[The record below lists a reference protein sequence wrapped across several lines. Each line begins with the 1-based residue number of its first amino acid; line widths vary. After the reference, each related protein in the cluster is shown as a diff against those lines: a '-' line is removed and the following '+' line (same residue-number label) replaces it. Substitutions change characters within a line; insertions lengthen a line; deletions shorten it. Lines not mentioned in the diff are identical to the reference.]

1 MSTPTLRLQKFLSQV
16 GLCSRREAER
26 WMREGRVRVNGHIAI
41 EPGVS
46 VDPDHDVIEVDG
58 KPIEDDG
65 ALIYLAIHKPAGTI
79 TSTADPE
86 GRPVI
91 TSLLPPWANRARPVG
106 RLDWNSDGLLLMT
119 NDGRLTFLMTH
130 PSHNIEKVY
139 NVKVK
144 GLLSHQ
150 DPALEQLR
158 AGVTLDDGYHTSSAQ
173 VEVIRQTDQYT
184 WIEIILREGH
194 NRQIRRMCEAVGYQV
209 QRLRR
214 VSIGPLELGDLP
226 SGTFRLLSVEEILD
240 LYLAAGERAPRNLNK
255 RLIQPPPEPQTP
267 SKTPNNRPQTPNN
280 RPQSRDERPQSRDNR
295 PAGRDNRPNNRDERP
310 PRRDDRPQSRDERP
324 PRRDNNAPKRD
335 ERPANRDERPPRR
348 DERPTTRDN
357 HAPQRDERPPRR
369 DNNAPKRDERPPR
382 RDDRSNNRDERP
394 PRRDNNA
401 PKRDERPANRDER
414 PPRRDERP
422 TTRDNHAPKR
432 DDRPQSRDERP
443 PRRDNN
449 APKRDE
455 RPPRR
460 DNHAPKRDDRPR
472 APRPPSK

>member
-324 PRRDNNAPKRD
+324 PRRDNNAPKV
-335 ERPANRDERPPRR
+335 ATNALHGV
-348 DERPTTRDN
+348 TTTPLN
-357 HAPQRDERPPRR
+357 ATNAPQTAMSAPQGAMSAPQPATTTPPNATT
-369 DNNAPKRDERPPR
+369 DPKVATSALPGVTTTPLNAMNAPQGATTTPPNATTDPAPLALPPNKHQR
-382 RDDRSNNRDERP
+382 NRWP
-394 PRRDNNA
+394 P
-401 PKRDERPANRDER
+401 
-414 PPRRDERP
+414 
-422 TTRDNHAPKR
+422 
-432 DDRPQSRDERP
+432 
-443 PRRDNN
+443 
-449 APKRDE
+449 
-455 RPPRR
+455 
-460 DNHAPKRDDRPR
+460 
-472 APRPPSK
+472 